1 MESKVA
7 LITGAAKGIGASLSK
22 YLAKDGYRIAI
33 HYNSNIKLA
42 EALKNE
48 LPGSEIFGFD
58 LSEEGACEALVKDVK
73 SKMGR
78 LDVLVNNAGIA
89 LDQIITFAKPEDF
102 DRTYYT
108 NLRPVFLLAKYGS
121 KHMIRSKWGR
131 IINIT
136 SVVGH
141 SGNSGQT
148 AYSSAKSAITG
159 MTKSMAIEL
168 ASFGITCN
176 CVAPGFITTDM
187 TASLT
192 DEVKQKMLGQIPLG
206 RFGDPE
212 DVAAAVSFL
221 ASPAASY
228 ITGTTI
234 HVNGGMYRS

>member
-1 MESKVA
+1 MRVA
-7 LITGAAKGIGASLSK
+7 LITGAAQGVGYTTAKTFAAMGYHVVLTDVQPLETQIETLSA
-22 YLAKDGYRIAI
+22 LGGSVSALSGDISSEAFVTE
-33 HYNSNIKLA
+33 LA
-42 EALKNE
+42 EKV
-48 LPGSEIFGFD
+48 
-58 LSEEGACEALVKDVK
+58 ACDHTAV
-73 SKMGR
+73 
-78 LDVLVNNAGIA
+78 DVLVNNAGIA

>member
-7 LITGAAKGIGASLSK
+7 LITGAAKGIGASLSR

-33 HYNSNIKLA
+33 HYNSNVQLA
-42 EALKNE
+42 ETLKAE
-48 LPGSEIFGFD
+48 LPNSELFGFD
-58 LSEEGACEALVKDVK
+58 LSQEGACEALVKEVK

-102 DRTYYT
+102 DRTYHT
-108 NLRPVFLLAKYGS
+108 NLRPVFLLSKYAS
-121 KHMIRSKWGR
+121 KLMIRSKWGR

-141 SGNSGQT
+141 CGNSGQT
-148 AYSSAKSAITG
+148 AYTAAKSAITG

-168 ASFGITCN
+168 ASFGINCN

-187 TASLT
+187 TDSLSE
-192 DEVKQKMLGQIPLG
+192 DVKQKMLGQIPLG
-206 RFGDPE
+206 RFGSPE